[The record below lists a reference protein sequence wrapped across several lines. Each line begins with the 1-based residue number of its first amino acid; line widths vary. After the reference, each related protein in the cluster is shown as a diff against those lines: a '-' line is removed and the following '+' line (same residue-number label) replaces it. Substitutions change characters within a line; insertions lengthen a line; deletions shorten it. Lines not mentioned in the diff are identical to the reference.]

1 MQPAFTVPAVPG
13 NTRARREGVQERA
26 RNCDKPAD
34 NGVVAGVQCKS
45 NCSVKPTIEV
55 GRAVMEQRTVTPEL
69 EFSTVPNAVSSLLI
83 VVHTAFTNMPPY
95 IDFMSHGRKSSRDQR
110 CNHRQS

>member
-1 MQPAFTVPAVPG
+1 MVSLQA
-13 NTRARREGVQERA
+13 
-26 RNCDKPAD
+26 
-34 NGVVAGVQCKS
+34 
-45 NCSVKPTIEV
+45 CSVKAIVPSNQPLKLGEPLV
-55 GRAVMEQRTVTPEL
+55 EQRTVTPEL